1 MPSVLTATT
10 HWRVQDL
17 FNSLGAMYVPQHRLA
32 LEFYQQ
38 RY

>member
-1 MPSVLTATT
+1 
-10 HWRVQDL
+10 VQDL